1 MAEII
6 EMPRLSDTMTEGV
19 IAKWHKKVGDQIR
32 PGDLLAEIETD
43 KATMEFEAPIGGA
56 LLYIGAPE
64 GKPIPIGAPI
74 AIIGKPDE
82 DISALLNRG
91 ASPAPPESITSPTPA
106 QPQPAATPPPPA
118 EAPARVPASP
128 ALGAPPAQPQ
138 PAATPPSPAEAP
150 ARVPAS
156 PALGAPPAETRLKAS
171 PLARSMAQKAGID
184 LHQVHG
190 TGEGG
195 RIIRRDVEAYLSH
208 AVATTPVAT
217 PAQPAAAPYQ
227 EVPLSQMR
235 KTIARR
241 LTASMQEAPHFY
253 LTRAVSME
261 AAATWREKLNALS
274 PHKISFNDLIIKA
287 VAMALRKHPYLNAAW
302 MGDHIRLYQEIH
314 IGFAVAVEEGLIVPV
329 LRHADRKGLSE
340 IAAETVLLAQ
350 KARERKLAPEEYTG
364 STFSISNLGMFGIEE
379 FTAVINPPEA
389 AILAVG
395 AIQPTPVVKDGH
407 VVVERRMR
415 VTLSCDHRVVDGATG
430 AAFLET
436 FTQLLEEPARLLL

>member
-1 MAEII
+1 
-6 EMPRLSDTMTEGV
+6 
-19 IAKWHKKVGDQIR
+19 
-32 PGDLLAEIETD
+32 
-43 KATMEFEAPIGGA
+43 
-56 LLYIGAPE
+56 
-64 GKPIPIGAPI
+64 
-74 AIIGKPDE
+74 
-82 DISALLNRG
+82 
-91 ASPAPPESITSPTPA
+91 
-106 QPQPAATPPPPA
+106 
-118 EAPARVPASP
+118 
-128 ALGAPPAQPQ
+128 
-138 PAATPPSPAEAP
+138 
-150 ARVPAS
+150 
-156 PALGAPPAETRLKAS
+156 
-171 PLARSMAQKAGID
+171 MAQKAGID

-208 AVATTPVAT
+208 AMATTPVAT

-227 EVPLSQMR
+227 EVPSPKCAKPSPAASLP
-235 KTIARR
+235 ACRR
-241 LTASMQEAPHFY
+241 PHTFTSRAPS
-253 LTRAVSME
+253 LWRL
-261 AAATWREKLNALS
+261 AATWREKLNALS

-395 AIQPTPVVKDGH
+395 AIQPTPVVKRWSGGS
-407 VVVERRMR
+407 VERRMR
-415 VTLSCDHRVVDGATG
+415 A
-430 AAFLET
+430 
-436 FTQLLEEPARLLL
+436 

>member
-1 MAEII
+1 MAEVI

-19 IAKWHKKVGDQIR
+19 IVKWHKKVGD
-32 PGDLLAEIETD
+32 PVKAGDLLAEIETD
-43 KATMEFEAPIGGA
+43 KATMEFES
-56 LLYIGAPE
+56 
-64 GKPIPIGAPI
+64 PIGASFSILALP
-74 AIIGKPDE
+74 KTNLSP
-82 DISALLNRG
+82 SAFLLLLLESLTKIFPRSFQKGTLLLLLLVRG
-91 ASPAPPESITSPTPA
+91 SAEPALAASGPAASPMPAPTPV
-106 QPQPAATPPPPA
+106 
-118 EAPARVPASP
+118 EAASP
-128 ALGAPPAQPQ
+128 
-138 PAATPPSPAEAP
+138 SEA
-150 ARVPAS
+150 
-156 PALGAPPAETRLKAS
+156 RLKAS
-171 PLARSMAQKAGID
+171 PLARKMAKEAGID
-184 LHQVHG
+184 LRQLQG

-195 RIIRRDVEAYLSH
+195 RIIRRDVEAYLSRT
-208 AVATTPVAT
+208 AEIKAPSLPTPPST
-217 PAQPAAAPYQ
+217 APYQ

-253 LTRAVSME
+253 LTRSISME

-274 PHKISFNDLIIKA
+274 PTKISFNDLIIKA

-329 LRHADRKGLSE
+329 IRHADRKGLSE
-340 IAAETVLLAQ
+340 IATETATLAQ
-350 KARERKLAPEEYTG
+350 KARERKLSPEEYTG

-395 AIQPTPVVKDGH
+395 AIQPTPVVKGDKIEI
-407 VVVERRMR
+407 ERRMR

-430 AAFLET
+430 AAFLATLTE
-436 FTQLLEEPARLLL
+436 LLEEPARLLL

>member
-1 MAEII
+1 MAEVI

-19 IAKWHKKVGDQIR
+19 IVKWHKKVGD
-32 PGDLLAEIETD
+32 PVKAGDLLAEIETD
-43 KATMEFEAPIGGA
+43 KATMEFEAPVGGV

-64 GKPIPIGAPI
+64 NQPIPVGVPI

-82 DISALLNRG
+82 DISALLPKGDSSSTSARPRDAEPALAASG
-91 ASPAPPESITSPTPA
+91 PASSPMSAPTPVEAASPS
-106 QPQPAATPPPPA
+106 
-118 EAPARVPASP
+118 
-128 ALGAPPAQPQ
+128 
-138 PAATPPSPAEAP
+138 
-150 ARVPAS
+150 
-156 PALGAPPAETRLKAS
+156 ETRLKAS
-171 PLARSMAQKAGID
+171 PLARKMAKEAGID
-184 LHQVHG
+184 LRQLQG

-195 RIIRRDVEAYLSH
+195 RIVRRDVEAYLARAAETKAPSPP
-208 AVATTPVAT
+208 TPPSTV
-217 PAQPAAAPYQ
+217 PYR

-253 LTRAVSME
+253 LTRSISME

-274 PHKISFNDLIIKA
+274 PTKISFNDLIIKA

-329 LRHADRKGLSE
+329 IRHADRKGLSE
-340 IAAETVLLAQ
+340 IATETATLAQ
-350 KARERKLAPEEYTG
+350 KARERKLSPEEYTG

-395 AIQPTPVVKDGH
+395 AIQPTPVVKGDKIEI
-407 VVVERRMR
+407 ERRMR

-430 AAFLET
+430 AAFLATLTE
-436 FTQLLEEPARLLL
+436 LLEEPARLLL

>member
-19 IAKWHKKVGDQIR
+19 IAKWHKKVGDLVR

-106 QPQPAATPPPPA
+106 QPQPAAMPPPPA
-118 EAPARVPASP
+118 A
-128 ALGAPPAQPQ
+128 
-138 PAATPPSPAEAP
+138 AP

-395 AIQPTPVVKDGH
+395 AIQPTPVVKDGQ